1 MKVWIDAQLPPSLA
15 RVLSQ
20 KSGVEATHLIELG
33 LAGSKDEAI
42 YLAARAAGAV
52 VVTKDSDFVRL
63 LERHG
68 PPPRVLWITLG
79 NMRNRE
85 LAEALERRWERVRE
99 HFESGEPLVELGR
112 GQDKG

>member
-15 RVLSQ
+15 RVMSREF
-20 KSGVEATHLIELG
+20 GVEATHLIELG
-33 LAGSKDEAI
+33 LAGGKDEAV
-42 YLAARAAGAV
+42 YLAARAAGAI

-68 PPPRVLWITLG
+68 PPPRILWITLG
-79 NMRNRE
+79 NVRNRE
-85 LAEALERRWERVRE
+85 LAQALERRWEAVRA

-112 GQDKG
+112 SQDRG